1 MLLRFR
7 SLLILLSVCLVLSI
21 CTSSISNAALGD
33 RVLARGSRGS
43 EVTELQKRLQMLG
56 YVVGPIDGIFG
67 RQTEARVRL
76 FQKEHGLAVDG
87 IAGPRT
93 ISELKRLTGQSVT
106 TGGTSVG
113 YKNSDIT
120 LLARLVSAEAKGEPY
135 KGQVAV
141 AAVVLNRIKSSE
153 FPNTIPDVIYQPG
166 AFSPVADGSI
176 WNEPVSSAIRATNE
190 ALNGTDPAYGAL
202 FFFNPAKTSNRYIW
216 SRPQII
222 TIGRHIFC
230 R

>member
-1 MLLRFR
+1 MLSRFR
-7 SLLILLSVCLVLSI
+7 PWIVLTTVLIILTI
-21 CTSSISNAALGD
+21 CTSSVSNAALGD
-33 RVLARGSRGS
+33 RILARGSRGP

-56 YVVGPIDGIFG
+56 YVVGPIDGIYG
-67 RQTEARVRL
+67 RQTEAGVRL

-106 TGGTSVG
+106 TGGKSVG
-113 YKNSDIT
+113 YKSSDID

-135 KGQVAV
+135 RGQVAV
-141 AAVVLNRIKSSE
+141 AAVVLNRIKSSQ

-166 AFSPVADGSI
+166 AFSPVANGEI
-176 WNEPVSSAIRATNE
+176 WKNPVSSAIQATYE
-190 ALNGTDPAYGAL
+190 ALNGTDPSYGAL
-202 FFFNPAKTSNRYIW
+202 FFFNPAKTTNKYIW
-216 SRPQII
+216 SRPQIVK
-222 TIGRHIFC
+222 IGNHIFC